1 MPAPRHHPPGG
12 ERAPRVTSPAGPMVW
27 NHHWAGRAFGLRSGL
42 LGLDEG
48 ERREHVVVVA
58 LAGGAGDV
66 DRGHGAAGGVGL
78 RRAAAVER
86 AADAERDGRGR
97 AGERGGGAVVVAAV
111 GVLAGLL
118 VAVGVVLGLDEDP
131 RVHAPAPGRRRV
143 GRERKV
149 AAVDVVLA
157 GEAERAGG
165 LVTAGRTELGRL
177 VLGPDGRA
185 DLDLADTERGGG
197 RAGTVAGA
205 APAPGG
211 VAGVAVAVVPRPVLQ
226 VVDGAGG
233 PHAGVLVAVGLLN
246 RGRVG
251 RAGQARTAEGD
262 GQSRGAGDR
271 VLLQL
276 AHVAVLFP
284 FQVGDHPP
292 TGHALPG
299 VTSRG
304 MVQAGRVAR
313 FRTRGI
319 DLPALARGWHMGVR
333 AALGAR
339 TTVRVG
345 QPLRRAWQRRRS
357 IPGAGTPVTV
367 SLKKMPKLPLNG
379 LAEH

>member
-143 GRERKV
+143 GRERQV
-149 AAVDVVLA
+149 AAGRRLA

-177 VLGPDGRA
+177 VLGPDGRT

-226 VVDGAGG
+226 IVDGAVG
-233 PHAGVLVAVGLLN
+233 PHAGVHVAVGLLN

-251 RAGQARTAEGD
+251 RDGQARTAEGH
-262 GQSRGAGDR
+262 GQRRGTGNR

-276 AHVAVLFP
+276 AHVAVPFP
-284 FQVGDHPP
+284 FEVGDHPP

-304 MVQAGRVAR
+304 MVQAERVAQ
-313 FRTRGI
+313 FWTRGI
-319 DLPALARGWHMGVR
+319 DFPALA
-333 AALGAR
+333 
-339 TTVRVG
+339 
-345 QPLRRAWQRRRS
+345 
-357 IPGAGTPVTV
+357 AG
-367 SLKKMPKLPLNG
+367 
-379 LAEH
+379 